1 MNSKQEHIC
10 VSFCE
15 RNVDALAKAIK
26 KSAEVGLVEIRL
38 DCLNH
43 ETLKSGFEHI
53 RKLLLNSP
61 VPVIV
66 TFRPAE
72 QGGGSSA
79 DFETRGAFWT
89 QQGFGTASHLFD
101 LEIELA
107 EHFGCTLLA
116 ASSQIDWSRV
126 ICSYH
131 DFNGVPGDLKQVY
144 ERLAATPARILK
156 LAVAVQ
162 DATDCVDLF
171 QLLDRA
177 RGESR
182 EMIAIGMGTAGLA
195 TRILGPS
202 RGAFLTYAAL
212 DEKSATAPGQ
222 VTVEELKTLY
232 RINQID
238 QQTRIMGVV
247 GAPVAHSLSPHV
259 HNAAFGFASINA
271 VYIPF
276 EVSNLPSFL
285 KRMIHPRT
293 RELDWNVRGLSIT
306 APHKTTVMDYLDW
319 VDPVGTAIGAVNTII
334 VENEKLCGYNTD
346 TDALIQTLVGKLGPL
361 NQARVAV
368 IGSGGVASAALYGL
382 RLQGAGTT
390 VFARD
395 VNKSKGLAERFGAN
409 SKGLIEASFEGF
421 DAVINATPLGTVG
434 KFETVTPATANQLRG
449 ARLAYDLV
457 YNPIETRF
465 LREARA
471 AGCQTIGGLS
481 MFVSQAAKQFR
492 LWTDVNAPEDVMYS
506 AARKA
511 LKRT

>member
-1 MNSKQEHIC
+1 MDSKHEHIC
-10 VSFCE
+10 VSLCE
-15 RNVDALAKAIK
+15 RNIDALAKAIK
-26 KSAEVGLVEIRL
+26 RSAEAGLVEIRL
-38 DCLNH
+38 DCLDH

-61 VPVIV
+61 VPAIV

-72 QGGGSSA
+72 QGSGSNA
-79 DFETRGAFWT
+79 GLETRSAFWT
-89 QQGFGTASHLFD
+89 EQGFGLASQLCD

-107 EHFGCTLLA
+107 EHLARTTRA
-116 ASSQIDWSRV
+116 ASTQIDWNRV

-131 DFNGVPGDLKQVY
+131 HFSGVPSDLKQTY

-156 LAVAVQ
+156 VAVAVR
-162 DATDCVDLF
+162 DVTDCVDLF

-177 RGESR
+177 RAEGR
-182 EMIAIGMGTAGLA
+182 EMIAIGMGAAGLA

-202 RGAFLTYAAL
+202 RGAFLTYAAP

-222 VTVEELKTLY
+222 VTVGDLKTLY
-232 RINQID
+232 RIDQID
-238 QQTRIMGVV
+238 QQTQIMGLV
-247 GAPVAHSLSPHV
+247 GLPVAHSLSPHA
-259 HNAAFGFASINA
+259 HNAAFGFASIKA

-276 EVSNLPSFL
+276 EVSDLASFV

-293 RELDWNVRGLSIT
+293 REVDWNMRGLSIT

-319 VDPVGTAIGAVNTII
+319 VDPVGTEIGAVNTII
-334 VENEKLCGYNTD
+334 VEDEKLCGYNTD
-346 TDALIQTLVGKLGPL
+346 ADALIQTLAGKLGSL

-368 IGSGGVASAALYGL
+368 IGAGGVASAALYGL
-382 RLQGAGTT
+382 RQQGSSTT

-395 VNKSKGLAERFGAN
+395 LNKAKRLAEAFGAN
-409 SKGLIEASFEGF
+409 SKSLIEASFEGF

-434 KFETVTPATANQLRG
+434 EFEAVTPATANQLRG

-465 LREARA
+465 LREART
-471 AGCQTIGGLS
+471 AGCRTIGGLS
-481 MFVSQAAKQFR
+481 MFVSQAEKQFS
-492 LWTDVNAPEDVMYS
+492 LWTGAKAPEDVMYL
-506 AARKA
+506 AAEKA
-511 LKRT
+511 LKRK

>member
-1 MNSKQEHIC
+1 MDSKQEHIC
-10 VSFCE
+10 VSLCE
-15 RNVDALAKAIK
+15 RNVGALAKSIK
-26 KSAEVGLVEIRL
+26 KSAEAGLVEIRL
-38 DCLNH
+38 DCLDRK
-43 ETLKSGFEHI
+43 TLKSEFEQI

-61 VPVIV
+61 VPAII
-66 TFRPAE
+66 TFRRAG

-79 DFETRGAFWT
+79 DLETRGAFWT
-89 QQGFGTASHLFD
+89 EQGFGLASHLCD

-107 EHFGCTLLA
+107 EHFANTIRTTPT
-116 ASSQIDWSRV
+116 QIDWKRV

-131 DFNGVPGDLKQVY
+131 DFNGLPSDLKQTY

-156 LAVAVQ
+156 LAVAVR

-177 RGESR
+177 RAEGR
-182 EMIAIGMGTAGLA
+182 EMIAIGMGAAGLA

-222 VTVEELKTLY
+222 VTVDDLKTLY
-232 RINQID
+232 RIHDID
-238 QQTRIMGVV
+238 RQTQIMGLV
-247 GAPVAHSLSPHV
+247 GLPVAHSLSPQV
-259 HNAAFGFASINA
+259 HNAAFEFASINA

-276 EVSNLPSFL
+276 EVSDLASFV

-293 RELDWNVRGLSIT
+293 REVAWHVRGLSIT

-319 VDPVGTAIGAVNTII
+319 VDPVGREIGAVNTVI
-334 VENEKLCGYNTD
+334 VEDEKLCGYNTD
-346 TDALIQTLVGKLGPL
+346 ADALIQTLAGKLGSL
-361 NQARVAV
+361 KQARVAV
-368 IGSGGVASAALYGL
+368 LGAGGVASAALYGL
-382 RLQGAGTT
+382 RQQGARTT

-395 VNKSKGLAERFGAN
+395 VDKAKGPAEAFGAD
-409 SKGLIEASFEGF
+409 SKNLNEASFEGF

-434 KFETVTPATANQLRG
+434 KLEAGTPATANQLRG

-457 YNPIETRF
+457 YNPIETQF

-481 MFVSQAAKQFR
+481 MFVSQAAEQFR
-492 LWTDVNAPEDVMYS
+492 LWTGVNAPEDVMYL
-506 AARKA
+506 AAEKA
-511 LKRT
+511 LKRK